1 MEIYYAFIK
10 NSIVDN
16 VVVFDDSAT
25 SELIEQFRLSQN
37 ADETQL
43 IPDYFNSGIGIGAT
57 WNGVKFIPV
66 KPLPSWVWNDEINKW
81 EPPLKRPAGRVV
93 WNEESQGWDTLP
105 PT

>member
-37 ADETQL
+37 D
-43 IPDYFNSGIGIGAT
+43 
-57 WNGVKFIPV
+57 
-66 KPLPSWVWNDEINKW
+66 
-81 EPPLKRPAGRVV
+81 
-93 WNEESQGWDTLP
+93 
-105 PT
+105 